1 VINPDELISD
11 SARGA
16 LGRVFE
22 NLDEPEKARA
32 PRAAGGSIEAVFE
45 RAIAEAFEPVLVK
58 WLSANTDEVM
68 QRMRP
73 LILEWMDEN
82 LPTLIEAAV
91 QKEIARAVKTR
102 RR

>member
-1 VINPDELISD
+1 MNPDELISD
-11 SARGA
+11 SARNA
-16 LGRVFE
+16 LGRVFD
-22 NLDEPEKARA
+22 NLDEPEKART
-32 PRAAGGSIEAVFE
+32 PRAPGGSIETVFE

-58 WLSANTDEVM
+58 WLSGNTDEVM